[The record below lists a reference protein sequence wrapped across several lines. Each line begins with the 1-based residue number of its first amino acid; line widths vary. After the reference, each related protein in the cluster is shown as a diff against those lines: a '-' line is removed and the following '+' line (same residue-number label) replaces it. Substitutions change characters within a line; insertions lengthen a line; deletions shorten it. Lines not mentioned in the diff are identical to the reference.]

1 MVKCLGPHTFTT
13 VGVGLIPAWGTN
25 ILQALWHSQK
35 NKIKISLYIYIH
47 TYIHIYIG
55 ICIERSRSVV
65 SNSAPSSMGFSR
77 QEYWSGL
84 PFPSPVDH
92 PNPGIKPGSPTLQ
105 ADSLP
110 SEPPGNPSV
119 CVCVMYNI

>member
-47 TYIHIYIG
+47 TYIHIYTYAHQKIYLLG
-55 ICIERSRSVV
+55 HKAYVFDKYL
-65 SNSAPSSMGFSR
+65 SSKRISHVILKLST
-77 QEYWSGL
+77 QSSKSL
-84 PFPSPVDH
+84 DI
-92 PNPGIKPGSPTLQ
+92 IKFLLVYLVMKPL
-105 ADSLP
+105 SL
-110 SEPPGNPSV
+110 
-119 CVCVMYNI
+119 NINIPEISQKVYFLV